1 MKPGGF
7 RKKRTAGL
15 RFRQNKIPP
24 EKGQNMKRSF
34 LIISAAVLLLGGAA
48 AGFWYFQSTLKDPAA
63 LQSAED
69 TQTAAQEADTSGEEP
84 ETASDPDPLTKSDG
98 TDPYALTG
106 SESAVGTEEDL
117 SAVLGEVPET
127 AQLQAEISAQ
137 KPTENSD
144 EIPAQESA
152 DIPADL
158 SSSDLDTEKKTDS
171 ETAGTPSEKRR
182 KFQTVS
188 DFQKNGTDV
197 PVSGLDPLA
206 NTIPG
211 LGTNSG
217 PGNVSGSGM
226 DADGS
231 VSSTLEDPYMMPPS
245 GFQPNAARSETGTA
259 GETSS
264 FAVSAFPAAD
274 RNAST
279 SRILVNSVPREVEN
293 GLIIPIYEVDVPAEE
308 AGVMRKLYVQDFAQI
323 QKDDVLVQ
331 IDDRQAV
338 MAVNVAEAKKE
349 SAEIQMKNDVNV
361 RYAIAAHA
369 VADAEIKK
377 ADEANSK
384 VKNTVPVVEY
394 NRLVL
399 SRTQAELQIEQAQQE
414 LKVAAQNYNVAMA
427 ELDAAKLDQTK
438 FEIHSPH
445 DGVVMELYR
454 KEGEWLKPGDPI
466 LRLVQMNPI
475 RYSFRIESKTPP
487 ESIFNRPVT
496 IYVPTLEKEFSGK
509 VTFIKP
515 SHDIGDMYQV
525 WVDIENTWQ
534 AFEDPGE
541 EGLQK
546 GYWILQ
552 PGMRAEVKSIGT
564 VK

>member
-1 MKPGGF
+1 
-7 RKKRTAGL
+7 
-15 RFRQNKIPP
+15 
-24 EKGQNMKRSF
+24 MKRAF
-34 LIISAAVLLLGGAA
+34 LIISAGVLLLGAAA
-48 AGFWYFQSTLKDPAA
+48 AGFWYFQCGLKAPEAQETALSSAETLETDPVSK
-63 LQSAED
+63 QSASSEG
-69 TQTAAQEADTSGEEP
+69 TL
-84 ETASDPDPLTKSDG
+84 SD
-98 TDPYALTG
+98 ALTG
-106 SESAVGTEEDL
+106 SESAVGTEENFSD
-117 SAVLGEVPET
+117 VLGDPSATALTQTEV
-127 AQLQAEISAQ
+127 
-137 KPTENSD
+137 
-144 EIPAQESA
+144 PAQESSA
-152 DIPADL
+152 
-158 SSSDLDTEKKTDS
+158 
-171 ETAGTPSEKRR
+171 AGTSAAPSEKRR
-182 KFQTVS
+182 KFQTVG
-188 DFQKNGTDV
+188 DFQKDGADRSVSEIDPQNTVPGSGTIT
-197 PVSGLDPLA
+197 A
-206 NTIPG
+206 
-211 LGTNSG
+211 
-217 PGNVSGSGM
+217 PGNVSGTEM
-226 DADGS
+226 NADGNAIPAIP
-231 VSSTLEDPYMMPPS
+231 DPYAVPPS
-245 GFQPNAARSETGTA
+245 GFQPNAALAENGGAAETTP
-259 GETSS
+259 
-264 FAVSAFPAAD
+264 FALPSFPAAD

-496 IYVPTLEKEFSGK
+496 IYVPALEREFSGK

-541 EGLQK
+541 EELQK

-552 PGMRAEVKSIGT
+552 PGMRAEVKSIGGT
-564 VK
+564 K